1 MYNNNMDARM
11 CDASFHFVHIDKGT
25 SNQYVN
31 GIEPLLQYI
40 GIPLVVNKKS
50 LMQRQT
56 YEYVNHRF
64 IRQDKCSPNHR
75 I

>member
-1 MYNNNMDARM
+1 M
-11 CDASFHFVHIDKGT
+11 CDASFHFVHIDKGI